1 MLPRQGII
9 EVVPNTQKQIQ
20 GGCQSEDTKKH
31 NPNERTDQ
39 NSRKTTKQ
47 NGDKQ
52 SIRCRV
58 QKTGDKDVQG
68 T

>member
-20 GGCQSEDTKKH
+20 GGCQSEETKKR

-52 SIRCRV
+52 SIKCRV
-58 QKTGDKDVQG
+58 HNTGYKDAQG